1 MADAD
6 VIVVG
11 AGHNG
16 LICAAYLADA
26 GLDTLLIEARD
37 TVGGLASTEADLG
50 AKFNICNC
58 DHTMI
63 RAMPIIDELDLESHG
78 LEYLES
84 ELASIQLFH
93 DGSEPFVFFHDV
105 DRQLEELA
113 AVHPRQVDGYRRYL
127 ADATPVIELSL
138 EIAKTIPSTPA
149 MLGTALRRRA
159 QGAATLLKWSRRSLT
174 DVLSD
179 YFDDWHL
186 IMPAVSSGP
195 TMWGVSPDTPG
206 TGSAAGL
213 YATRHLVKSG
223 RPVGGS
229 GGLTDA
235 IRSRFEGAGGR
246 VRTGAKVDRL
256 LIGSD
261 GIEGVALTDG
271 TVVKAQ
277 NVVAACDPQRVYVD
291 WIDEPPPVARKT
303 VSHWA
308 AKPEFLGYQSKLD
321 AIIGELPRYEA
332 FDRLGQRVPGIE
344 LLEPT
349 LWINPSPE
357 KLSEAHSLRSSG
369 RVVDLPTMLTNV
381 PSVRDRNMRTPNGDH
396 VLSLEV
402 LFTPYGGDEPWD
414 REVEPKRWLDLWA
427 TNVQPGV
434 LDSIVD
440 YRVMT
445 PERYDAEF
453 MMHKGHTPSF
463 SAPPLKTLLGFNRD
477 LTRYRSPV
485 AGLYLSGAGT
495 FPGAGVFGAPGRNAA
510 HIVIKDLKGRVGSA
524 VSTVRRKA
532 KTVGT

>member
-16 LICAAYLADA
+16 LICAAYLAKA
-26 GLDTLLIEARD
+26 GIDTLLLDARS

-50 AKFNICNC
+50 ARFNICNC

-78 LEYLES
+78 LRYLES
-84 ELASIQLFH
+84 DVSSIQLFH
-93 DGSEPFVFFHDV
+93 DGSEPFMFFHEV
-105 DRQLEELA
+105 ERQLDELA
-113 AVHPRQVDGYRRYL
+113 AVHPRQVEGYRRYL

-138 EIAKTIPSTPA
+138 EIARTIPSTPA
-149 MLGTALRRRA
+149 MVATALRRKA
-159 QGAATLLKWSRRSLT
+159 AGAATLLKWSRRSLT
-174 DVLSD
+174 DVLGD

-186 IMPAVSSGP
+186 VMPAISSGP
-195 TMWGVSPDTPG
+195 TMWGASPDAPG

-229 GGLTDA
+229 GGLTDS
-235 IRSRFEGAGGR
+235 IRSRFEAAGGR
-246 VRTGAKVDRL
+246 VQTSARVERL
-256 LIGSD
+256 LVGSD
-261 GIEGVALTDG
+261 GVEGVVLEDG
-271 TVVKAQ
+271 TVLSA
-277 NVVAACDPQRVYVD
+277 NTVVAACDPQRVYVD
-291 WIDEPPPVARKT
+291 WVDEVPPAARKAVAR
-303 VSHWA
+303 WA
-308 AKPEFLGYQSKLD
+308 DAPEQPGYQSKLD
-321 AIIGELPRYEA
+321 AIIRQVPRYEA
-332 FDRLGQRVPGIE
+332 FDQLAGRVPGVD

-357 KLSEAHSLRSSG
+357 KLAVSHALRKSG
-369 RVVDLPTMLTNV
+369 RVVDQPTMLTNV
-381 PSVRDRNMRTPNGDH
+381 PSVLDDAMRTASGDH

-414 REVEPKRWLDLWA
+414 RDVEPKRWLDLWSR
-427 TNVQPGV
+427 NVQPGM
-434 LDSIVD
+434 LDNLVD

-445 PERYDAEF
+445 PERYDADF
-453 MMHKGHTPSF
+453 SMHKGHTPSF
-463 SAPPLKTLLGFNRD
+463 SAPPLKSLLGLQRD
-477 LTRYRSPV
+477 QTRYRSPI

-510 HIVIKDLKGRVGSA
+510 HMVIHDLNGRIGA
-524 VSTVRRKA
+524 AITKVRRTV
-532 KTVGT
+532 KTLGA